1 MVVVHESGK
10 YVYCVIKST
19 GGRKSFGNI
28 GFEGTEVYS
37 LDYRDLSPVVC
48 DIPLK
53 KYDVD
58 DEDLSAHKSV
68 VDTIMKEHSV
78 LPVAYGMAFKN
89 KKLLVIA
96 MSAGYRAMMKAM
108 KEIDNKVELGVKV
121 LAPADSPKQKLN
133 GLGKEIMDTLKSK
146 AAQAKELKLFSD
158 RLLFNA
164 SFLVDKNGIEGFS
177 GEIERLVDAN
187 PSVSIKYS
195 GPWPPY
201 NFVDIHILGKKKGGF
216 R

>member
-10 YVYCVIKST
+10 YVYCVIKSN
-19 GGRKSFGNI
+19 GARKSFGNI
-28 GFEGTEVYS
+28 GFGGTEVYS
-37 LDYRDLSPVVC
+37 MDYRDLSPVVC

-58 DEDLSAHKSV
+58 DDDLSSHQSV
-68 VDTIMKEHSV
+68 VDTVMKDHSV

-108 KEIDNKVELGVKV
+108 KEVDDKVELGVKV
-121 LAPADSPKQKLN
+121 LAPADSPKQKIE
-133 GLGKEIMDTLKSK
+133 GMGKEIMDTLKAK

-164 SFLVDKNGIEGFS
+164 SFLVDKNNIDGFS
-177 GEIERLVDAN
+177 GEVERLVGDH
-187 PSVSIKYS
+187 PSLNIKYS

-201 NFVDIHILGKKKGGF
+201 NFVDIHILGKKLGGF